1 MPSTKFKLRRLEK
14 ALDSLKDVCHPMDV
28 SELDGLIAGIIISPE
43 LIKPSE
49 WLMSVWGKEHDDDP
63 IFTDLEHVQTVIGL
77 VMEHYNI
84 VAHDLAHRPPRY
96 SPIFSVD
103 TRNDKVMWEIWLS
116 GFMQALHLRPASW
129 LEISKVKSE
138 ASLALS
144 GMFMLKDIDNRK
156 GRLSKKAEEEFVSV
170 APDLIPEWV
179 VSLNEHRKAA
189 FVIRGQSGLSGL
201 NPFATNLG
209 RNDPC
214 HCGSGKKFKYCCG
227 AN

>member
-1 MPSTKFKLRRLEK
+1 
-14 ALDSLKDVCHPMDV
+14 MDV

-84 VAHDLAHRPPRY
+84 VAHDLAHRPQRY

-116 GFMQALHLRPASW
+116 GFMQA
-129 LEISKVKSE
+129 
-138 ASLALS
+138 
-144 GMFMLKDIDNRK
+144 
-156 GRLSKKAEEEFVSV
+156 
-170 APDLIPEWV
+170 
-179 VSLNEHRKAA
+179 
-189 FVIRGQSGLSGL
+189 
-201 NPFATNLG
+201 
-209 RNDPC
+209 
-214 HCGSGKKFKYCCG
+214 
-227 AN
+227 